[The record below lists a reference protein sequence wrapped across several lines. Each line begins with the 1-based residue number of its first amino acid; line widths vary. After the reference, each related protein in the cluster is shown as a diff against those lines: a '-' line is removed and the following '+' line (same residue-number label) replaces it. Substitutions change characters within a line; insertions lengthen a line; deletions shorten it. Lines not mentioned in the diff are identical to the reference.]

1 MEEGGEGSWRV
12 DWKSFGE
19 GEEGG
24 EGEGETLRDAFDFRD
39 LMIFPSNKRLVE
51 EVHRFRL
58 SGR

>member
-1 MEEGGEGSWRV
+1 V